1 MEFPIELILG
11 ILLAFIFIALSNVFN
26 AVRRK
31 NSKSKESTSETGVV
45 SESRRFKVPKSLSI
59 FSKIKLGSKEK
70 KEEKL
75 KEIDKKLEEAISTVP
90 TKSVEKTVVL
100 EGGDE
105 LSKEASEKFR
115 VEENLLEE
123 MQSGLKAEASNIEI
137 KEPENKTV
145 QELPDLPEED
155 LNMNMDSVDEQFNL
169 EAESEEKNEEKNE
182 EKVELDEED
191 DLVSKIVK
199 VAETEEEEEVDLL
212 RDLKGQKFNVE
223 ELEKDLSSV
232 LNKLRGMKNAR
243 SE

>member
-1 MEFPIELILG
+1 MEFPIELVLG
-11 ILLAFIFIALSNVFN
+11 ILLAFIFIALSNAFN
-26 AVRRK
+26 AARRNGK
-31 NSKSKESTSETGVV
+31 KSKKEV
-45 SESRRFKVPKSLSI
+45 SEPASDSSSKKLRIPKISA
-59 FSKIKLGSKEK
+59 FSKLRFGSKEK

-75 KEIDKKLEEAISTVP
+75 KEIDQKLDEAISSLP

-100 EGGDE
+100 EGEDE
-105 LSKEASEKFR
+105 LSKEASEKFK

-123 MQSGLKAEASNIEI
+123 MQSGLKAEASSIET

-212 RDLKGQKFNVE
+212 RDLKGQKFSVE
-223 ELEKDLSSV
+223 ELEKDLNSV
-232 LNKLRGMKNAR
+232 LNKLRGMKNVR